1 MPELQAQPRRRRL
14 RPLQADRVV
23 GLGEIDDPAIVAEI
37 KGQEVRVPV
46 QPQPLPDQRV
56 ELARQEVGQPERAD
70 LLLRQLLEPV
80 EAREEGVAVRPLDPP
95 DPLLGQHPV
104 QFAPGAAVAIGDQDP
119 RIVRPVAPDRLADR
133 LGDELRLVVQLR
145 RQALQLHMGEAVCPD
160 QRQDLAGERPAG
172 ENQGGLGQGHGG
184 FRQLTAPRWLCLRA
198 MNSLA
203 VSTAT
208 AASRQ

>member
-1 MPELQAQPRRRRL
+1 M
-14 RPLQADRVV
+14 
-23 GLGEIDDPAIVAEI
+23 
-37 KGQEVRVPV
+37 PV
-46 QPQPLPDQRV
+46 QPQALPDQRV

-80 EAREEGVAVRPLDPP
+80 EAREEGVAVRALDPP
-95 DPLLGQHPV
+95 DSFLGQHPV
-104 QFAPGAAVAIGDQDP
+104 QLAPGAAVAIGDQDP
-119 RIVRPVAPDRLADR
+119 RVVRTVAPDRVAYR
-133 LGDELRLVVQLR
+133 LRDELRLVVQLC
-145 RQALQLHMGEAVCPD
+145 RQALQLHMGQAVCPG

-172 ENQGGLGQGHGG
+172 EDQGGRGLGHAA
-184 FRQLTAPRWLCLRA
+184 FRQLTRPRWLCLRA